1 MAKQSGV
8 IRQDLSK
15 ELVRGKQA
23 AFQYK
28 PVVSQDLSWLARS
41 QNQRNYLESE
51 RKRKEQ
57 EGLRDQLTKI
67 QQLGLP
73 KEMQGYLNN
82 SVDELIEQVRAGEID
97 PQSYDFRSKIAG
109 IGGEAAQLNNINEN
123 LKTLVAE
130 DKQVILGDEDVSTDY
145 KNKYIAGYNTDF
157 VPGTDIMGKYSG
169 VQAALQRGTEAI
181 KFDETAANSIVN
193 DWISRNENKI
203 AEISKLK
210 QKGFSGYNLISEL
223 SQIPG
228 VDISELEGYLNT
240 KSDVY
245 LRSEYARDKKAARSA
260 GIPIE
265 SYEDYKADRLGVFIP
280 KQERITEQKI
290 GADEYAKEQFKESL
304 KDKPSVVA
312 TAADY
317 QLTLPKIY
325 ADADGNIAFATKAT
339 TLSLSKPVNIDF
351 VDPEAKESEQE
362 RVGEPV
368 KINRLFALDE
378 GKTGKDQ
385 RYVVEF
391 NAYQKD
397 LQMSQDAFE
406 ELDNTDKL
414 LYKISSDGQY
424 YKLDEA
430 RPLYKFIKEDDLTW
444 NAIQSGIAKESKA
457 TGQDLVARIESI
469 RVKVPR
475 KKGENSTGS
484 EYITPDG
491 ANVTGIEDITEAEL
505 QGLIESGA
513 IKLKSK

>member
-1 MAKQSGV
+1 MAKQSGL
-8 IRQDLSK
+8 IAQDLSK

-28 PVVSQDLSWLARS
+28 PIVSQDLSWLARTE
-41 QNQRNYLESE
+41 NQRNYLESE

-57 EGLRDQLTKI
+57 EDLRNQLNKI

-82 SVDELIEQVRAGEID
+82 SVDELVAQVRAGEID

-109 IGGEAAQLNNINEN
+109 IGGEAAQLNNINTN
-123 LKTLVAE
+123 LKTLAAE
-130 DKQVILGDEDVSTDY
+130 DKQVILGDEDVSTDL
-145 KNKYIAGYNTDF
+145 KNIYFAGYNTDF
-157 VPGTDIMGKYSG
+157 VPGTDIMGKYSNI
-169 VQAALQRGTEAI
+169 QAALQRGTQGLE
-181 KFDETAANSIVN
+181 FDETAANSIVN
-193 DWISRNENKI
+193 DWISRNENEI

-210 QKGFSGYNLISEL
+210 QQGFSGYNLVSKL

-245 LRSEYARDKKAARSA
+245 LRSEYARDKKAAQSA

-265 SYEDYKADRLGVFIP
+265 SYEDYKADRLQVFIP

-290 GADEYAKEQFKESL
+290 EEDPFEKLRVQESL

-317 QLTLPKIY
+317 QLTLPKNY
-325 ADADGNIAFATKAT
+325 ADADGNIAFDTKAT

-351 VDPEAKESEQE
+351 VDPEAKESEQQ
-362 RVGEPV
+362 RVGEPA

-397 LQMSQDAFE
+397 LQMTQEEFE
-406 ELDNTDKL
+406 KLDDIDKL
-414 LYKISSDGQY
+414 LYKLSSDGQY

-430 RPLYKFIKEDDLTW
+430 RPLYKFIKEGDLTW

-457 TGQDLVARIESI
+457 TGQDLAARVESV
-469 RVKVPR
+469 RNPFAPKT
-475 KKGENSTGS
+475 K
-484 EYITPDG
+484 
-491 ANVTGIEDITEAEL
+491 
-505 QGLIESGA
+505 
-513 IKLKSK
+513 

>member
-1 MAKQSGV
+1 MAKQSGL
-8 IRQDLSK
+8 ITQDLSK

-23 AFQYK
+23 AFQYE
-28 PVVSQDLSWLARS
+28 PIVSKDLSWLARTE
-41 QNQRNYLESE
+41 NQRNYLESE
-51 RKRKEQ
+51 AKQKEQ
-57 EGLRDQLTKI
+57 QNLRDQLIKI

-82 SVDELIEQVRAGEID
+82 SVDELVAQVRAGEID

-123 LKTLVAE
+123 LKTLAAE
-130 DKQVILGDEDVSTDY
+130 DKQVILGDEDVSTEY
-145 KNKYIAGYNTDF
+145 KNRYFAGHNTDF
-157 VPGTDIMGKYSG
+157 KKGTDVISKYANI
-169 VQAALQRGTEAI
+169 QTTLQRGTGGLE
-181 KFDETAANSIVN
+181 FDETAANSIVN
-193 DWISRNENKI
+193 DWISRNESEI

-210 QKGFSGYNLISEL
+210 QQGFSGYNLISKL

-245 LRSEYARDKKAARSA
+245 LRSEYARDKKAAQSA

-265 SYEDYKADRLGVFIP
+265 SYEDYKADRLQVFIP
-280 KQERITEQKI
+280 KQERITEQNI
-290 GADEYAKEQFKESL
+290 EADPFAKKQFEESL

-317 QLTLPKIY
+317 QLTLPENYAGADKIT
-325 ADADGNIAFATKAT
+325 AFDTKAT

-351 VDPEAKESEQE
+351 VDPEAKKSEQQ
-362 RVGEPV
+362 RVGEPA

-397 LQMSQDAFE
+397 LQMTPEEFE
-406 ELDNTDKL
+406 KLDDIEKL

-430 RPLYKFIKEDDLTW
+430 RPLYKFIKEGDLTW
-444 NAIQSGIAKESKA
+444 NAIESGIAKESKA
-457 TGQDLVARIESI
+457 TGRDLAARIESV
-469 RVKVPR
+469 RNPFAP
-475 KKGENSTGS
+475 ESST
-484 EYITPDG
+484 PV
-491 ANVTGIEDITEAEL
+491 VTNPFA
-505 QGLIESGA
+505 
-513 IKLKSK
+513 K